1 MNSVLELTKE
11 GNPGSRWTKA
21 GIGNAAL
28 SQSKTTSAALADP
41 PIPIRTRLWNEDL
54 ASFTETRGSFRG
66 PRKVSGNRST
76 APSMLER
83 SIFES
88 CFTSS
93 KSTGIYGPPRG
104 NHSRDWLIS
113 YGLGRVPSM
122 MEVPRRAQRLSVA
135 LPASFTKDVPHLRE
149 KTSRVGLIA
158 RSLAIFRVDE
168 AVIYNDEIGKGL
180 EIEGRL
186 FEKLLAYQETPQ
198 YLRKALFKQDPDLQ
212 FSGILPPLRMPSHPN
227 VAEPRIGEIR
237 EGLVIES
244 GASSMVNAG
253 FRATVQVPSK
263 LTLLERVTIRLV
275 RISPQLQGE
284 PVEPTRLPIYWG
296 FRVTR
301 TNLTLGRLIRSRSQD
316 LTIST
321 SRRGKVARD
330 VLNDLTVQWKSSQ
343 RPMVVFGSPSEGIPE
358 ILAKEGADLGRM
370 VDFNL
375 NMIANQG
382 VETVRTEEAVLATM
396 SILNLLEET

>member
-1 MNSVLELTKE
+1 
-11 GNPGSRWTKA
+11 
-21 GIGNAAL
+21 
-28 SQSKTTSAALADP
+28 
-41 PIPIRTRLWNEDL
+41 
-54 ASFTETRGSFRG
+54 
-66 PRKVSGNRST
+66 
-76 APSMLER
+76 
-83 SIFES
+83 
-88 CFTSS
+88 
-93 KSTGIYGPPRG
+93 
-104 NHSRDWLIS
+104 
-113 YGLGRVPSM
+113 M
-122 MEVPRRAQRLSVA
+122 MEVPRRPQRLSVA

-168 AVIYNDEIGKGL
+168 VVIYNDETGKSP
-180 EIEGRL
+180 ESEGRL
-186 FEKLLAYQETPQ
+186 FEKLLAYLETPQ

-212 FSGILPPLRMPSHPN
+212 FSGVLPPLHMPSHPS

-244 GASSMVNAG
+244 GASSTVNAG
-253 FRATVQVPSK
+253 LRVAVQVPSK
-263 LTLLERVTIRLV
+263 LRLLERVTIRLV

-284 PVEPTRLPIYWG
+284 LAEATRLPIYWG

-321 SRRGKVARD
+321 SRRGKAVRE
-330 VLNDLTVQWKSSQ
+330 VLDDLTLRWKSSQ
-343 RPMVVFGSPSEGIPE
+343 RPLVVFGSPSEGVPE
-358 ILAKEGADLGRM
+358 ILAKEGADLIKM

-375 NMIANQG
+375 NMIPDQG

-396 SILNLLEET
+396 SILNLLEER

>member
-1 MNSVLELTKE
+1 
-11 GNPGSRWTKA
+11 
-21 GIGNAAL
+21 
-28 SQSKTTSAALADP
+28 
-41 PIPIRTRLWNEDL
+41 
-54 ASFTETRGSFRG
+54 
-66 PRKVSGNRST
+66 
-76 APSMLER
+76 
-83 SIFES
+83 
-88 CFTSS
+88 
-93 KSTGIYGPPRG
+93 
-104 NHSRDWLIS
+104 
-113 YGLGRVPSM
+113 M

-168 AVIYNDEIGKGL
+168 AVIYNDEIGKSP

-227 VAEPRIGEIR
+227 VSEPRVGEIR

-253 FRATVQVPSK
+253 FRAAVQVPSK
-263 LTLLERVTIRLV
+263 LTLLERVTIRLA

-296 FRVTR
+296 FRVSR

-321 SRRGKVARD
+321 SRRGKLVRD
-330 VLNDLTVQWKSSQ
+330 VLNELTVRWKSSR
-343 RPMVVFGSPSEGIPE
+343 RPMVVFGSPSEGVPE
-358 ILAKEGADLGRM
+358 ILAKEGTDLGRI

-382 VETVRTEEAVLATM
+382 VETVRTEEAVFATM
-396 SILNLLEET
+396 SILNLLEEM

>member
-1 MNSVLELTKE
+1 
-11 GNPGSRWTKA
+11 
-21 GIGNAAL
+21 
-28 SQSKTTSAALADP
+28 
-41 PIPIRTRLWNEDL
+41 
-54 ASFTETRGSFRG
+54 
-66 PRKVSGNRST
+66 
-76 APSMLER
+76 
-83 SIFES
+83 
-88 CFTSS
+88 
-93 KSTGIYGPPRG
+93 
-104 NHSRDWLIS
+104 
-113 YGLGRVPSM
+113 M
-122 MEVPRRAQRLSVA
+122 MEVPRRPQRLSVA

-168 AVIYNDEIGKGL
+168 VVIYDDEIGKSQKS
-180 EIEGRL
+180 EGKL

-212 FSGILPPLRMPSHPN
+212 FSGILPPLRMPSHPSLG
-227 VAEPRIGEIR
+227 EPRIGEIR

-244 GASSMVNAG
+244 GASSMVNTG
-253 FRATVQVPSK
+253 FRAAVQVPSK
-263 LTLLERVTIRLV
+263 LRPLERVTIRLV

-284 PVEPTRLPIYWG
+284 QLEPTRLPIYWG

-301 TNLTLGRLIRSRSQD
+301 TNLTLGKLIRSRSGD

-321 SRRGKVARD
+321 SRRGKVVRN
-330 VLNDLTVQWKSSQ
+330 VLNDLAVRWKSSQ
-343 RPMVVFGSPSEGIPE
+343 RPMVVFGSPSEGVPE
-358 ILAKEGADLGRM
+358 ILAKEGADIGKI

-382 VETVRTEEAVLATM
+382 VETVRTEEALLATM